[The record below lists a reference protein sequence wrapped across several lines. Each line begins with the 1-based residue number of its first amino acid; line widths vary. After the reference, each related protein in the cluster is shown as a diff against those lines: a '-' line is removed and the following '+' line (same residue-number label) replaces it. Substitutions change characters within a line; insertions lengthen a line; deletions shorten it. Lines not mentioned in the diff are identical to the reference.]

1 MTDGRT
7 DRINEIGDQAKSE
20 RISNAPKE
28 CVISIMYA
36 TILSVCVCVCVC
48 VCVFVRVFCHHKG
61 GGGRVVGVHIVRFC
75 NVVSPKQKQKSY
87 MF

>member
-48 VCVFVRVFCHHKG
+48 VCLCVCSATIREG
-61 GGGRVVGVHIVRFC
+61 GAGWLVYIL
-75 NVVSPKQKQKSY
+75 
-87 MF
+87 